1 MINFA
6 AFEIARQKYP
16 RQETPFLSELREIAH
31 SKKIYQ
37 GLKILHNIPLTLASI
52 LKIETLLLGGA
63 NVTVSCISFLSPEQ
77 EAIDILKAAQVE
89 VQIEH
94 HFKGEYD
101 FHLDCCGELLHLA
114 PPKIGAI
121 ELTQTGSERYK
132 RSSFSYPLVSVDDS
146 VLKYLET
153 FLGTGDGFLRGLIAT
168 LGSKIQDQLF
178 VVFGYGKV
186 GKGLVHAL
194 TKVTHDIIVIDVNP
208 DAIESAKK
216 KGLTVINGGDIPL
229 VKDTIKN
236 AYCVVTATGIKGI
249 LSDFYHFNKSDF
261 AHSLL
266 ANMGADDEYG
276 ENFNANDVLF
286 KKRPLNFSIPE
297 PTTMKYLDPILYAH
311 NVGIDVVLSQPIK
324 AGYNPFP
331 EQLAQVILQKWA
343 TFHHENLLEIAL

>member
-1 MINFA
+1 M
-6 AFEIARQKYP
+6 
-16 RQETPFLSELREIAH
+16 
-31 SKKIYQ
+31 
-37 GLKILHNIPLTLASI
+37 
-52 LKIETLLLGGA
+52 
-63 NVTVSCISFLSPEQ
+63 
-77 EAIDILKAAQVE
+77 
-89 VQIEH
+89 
-94 HFKGEYD
+94 
-101 FHLDCCGELLHLA
+101 
-114 PPKIGAI
+114 
-121 ELTQTGSERYK
+121 
-132 RSSFSYPLVSVDDS
+132 
-146 VLKYLET
+146 
-153 FLGTGDGFLRGLIAT
+153 
-168 LGSKIQDQLF
+168 
-178 VVFGYGKV
+178 
-186 GKGLVHAL
+186 
-194 TKVTHDIIVIDVNP
+194 
-208 DAIESAKK
+208 
-216 KGLTVINGGDIPL
+216 NGGDIPL

-236 AYCVVTATGIKGI
+236 AYCVVTATGIRGI